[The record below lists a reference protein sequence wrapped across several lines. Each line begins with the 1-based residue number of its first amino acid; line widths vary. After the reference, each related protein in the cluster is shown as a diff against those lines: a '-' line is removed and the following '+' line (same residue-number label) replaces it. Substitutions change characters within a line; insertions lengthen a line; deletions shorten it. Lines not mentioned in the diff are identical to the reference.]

1 MDKSLQESFTEV
13 ENLLEQLDENKDNL
27 EKSIEIYQQ
36 ANDIYKDLKNKL
48 KSYKAKVEIISSDE

>member
-36 ANDIYKDLKNKL
+36 ANDIYKDLKKY
-48 KSYKAKVEIISSDE
+48 SEIQI